1 MSLGKQ
7 KKIGVLISKPTAEYQ
22 QDILSSIEQ
31 RAASY
36 GYYTLVY
43 SIFGGYGKNELFVRG
58 ERMLADLPDFRNLDG
73 LLLCMDTFTDD
84 VVTNRLL
91 ERVRMRA
98 TCPVVCVRRQYDGYH
113 SVLVDDQNSMEG
125 IVDHLVQEHGYRD
138 FCYVSGP
145 KDHPDAVKRLD
156 CFRRMM
162 AKYDIPLTEDD
173 IFYGDFWRNQGPAA
187 VAELLDIR
195 TDYPDVIVC
204 ANDYMAMA
212 VCNALADRGIKVP
225 DEIAVTGFDDARD
238 AETQIPALTSVRVDV
253 AGMGRR
259 AVDMLVGLMKNET
272 VPEIDYVST
281 QVVCRESCGCRGN
294 REAGAAAAVRK
305 YFESTK
311 VADHNNMQTIFMGID
326 VENAENMD
334 ELNECIY
341 TYIFNNDDF
350 RDFFIVLN
358 DTDWASVEPE
368 DMKTFTD
375 KVHLRTAIQETIL
388 LGHVDHVFSR
398 EDILPD
404 EYVYDV
410 PCGYYIVPLH
420 FQELCYGYAM
430 INYHDHKAPQA
441 FFQYIITIISN
452 VLERLRINVRMK
464 RLVDK
469 LSSLYV
475 SDVMTGLKNRCGFE
489 EDSQRMYEQVK
500 DSGRTLA
507 IISIDMDN
515 LKGINDNYGHAQGD
529 VALRAIAN
537 SIYAACFAN
546 EECYRVGGDE
556 FQVLATDY
564 SEDDVK
570 RFYERFDAFL
580 EDYNNRSK
588 RPYMVYASYGHVI
601 CRGEENHDLGE
612 WMTMSD
618 DLMYA
623 NKTENKKHRSLFR
636 EPSEGENI

>member
-1 MSLGKQ
+1 MGLANK

-22 QDILSSIEQ
+22 HDILCSIEK

-84 VVTNRLL
+84 TVVNRLL

-98 TCPVVCVRRQYDGYH
+98 TCPVVCVRRQYDGYN
-113 SVLVDDQNSMEG
+113 SVLVDDENSMEG
-125 IVDHLVQEHGYRD
+125 IVDHLVQEHGYKD

-145 KDHPDAVKRLD
+145 KDHPDAINRLN

-162 AKYDIPLTEDD
+162 KKYGISLGEDD
-173 IFYGDFWRNQGPAA
+173 IFYGDFWRNQGETA

-195 TDYPDVIVC
+195 PKYPDVIVC

-212 VCNALADRGIKVP
+212 VCHALMDRGIKVP

-238 AETQIPALTSVRVDV
+238 AQAQIPALTTVRVDV
-253 AGMGRR
+253 QGMGER
-259 AVDMLVGLMKNET
+259 AVDMLYSMMKNEE
-272 VPEIDYVST
+272 VADIDYVKT
-281 QVVCRESCGCRGN
+281 CVVCRESCGCKAPDSDAR
-294 REAGAAAAVRK
+294 AAAAVRRF
-305 YFESTK
+305 FEFAK
-311 VADHNNMQTIFMGID
+311 VADHNNMQTVFMSID
-326 VENAENMD
+326 VENADNMD
-334 ELNECIY
+334 DLNEGIY

-358 DTDWASVEPE
+358 DLDWATAEPE
-368 DMKTFTD
+368 EMRTFTD
-375 KVHLRTAIQETIL
+375 KVHVRTAIQETML
-388 LGHVDHVFSR
+388 LGHVDQVFSR

-404 EYVYDV
+404 EYVYDH

-430 INYHDHKAPQA
+430 INFHDHEAPKA

-452 VLERLRINVRMK
+452 VLERLRINLRMK

-475 SDVMTGLKNRCGFE
+475 SDVMTGLKNRYGFE
-489 EDSQRMYEQVK
+489 EDSHRMYEQVK
-500 DSGRTLA
+500 DTGRTLA

-537 SIYAACFAN
+537 SMYAACFAN
-546 EECYRVGGDE
+546 EQCYRVGGDE

-564 SEDDVK
+564 TEEDVAT
-570 RFYERFDAFL
+570 FYERFEGFL
-580 EDYNNRSK
+580 EDYNTRSK
-588 RPYMVYASYGHVI
+588 KPYMVYASYGHSI
-601 CRGEENHDLGE
+601 CKGTENRELGE
-612 WMTMSD
+612 WMTLSD
-618 DLMYA
+618 DNMYA
-623 NKTENKKHRSLFR
+623 NKAVNKKRRGLLR
-636 EPSEGENI
+636 ETDEE